1 MISFTLTTEVH
12 APMQTVTRLFEDRS
26 RLTEWQHGFISD
38 EKMKDGKEGTQ
49 YKLVYKA
56 GNRNI
61 TLIETI
67 IHHELPER
75 YDVMYRMKG
84 MKNFVQNH
92 FTSRGDSVTM
102 WESKHTFSF
111 RWLMMLVGPRM
122 RKELEQQSKMLMNHF
137 KVFVESE
144 NVRE

>member
-1 MISFTLTTEVH
+1 MIRFTLTQEIH
-12 APMQTVTRLFEDRS
+12 APLPFVIRLFEDRS
-26 RLTEWQHGFISD
+26 RLAEWQHGFISE
-38 EKMKDGKEGTQ
+38 EKIKDGKDGIQ

-61 TLIETI
+61 NFIETVS
-67 IHHELPER
+67 HNDVPGQ

-102 WESKHTFSF
+102 WESKHTFRF

-144 NVRE
+144 NVRK